1 MILLEAGSARLG
13 RGSRSPAAGGLRR
26 RPLAL
31 RRRRRRRHSETSAGI
46 ARNVGRET
54 VARTFAEKET
64 TPGRAESRR
73 RPTETRWSPARRVAN
88 KKNKPTNQQPTT
100 TTPMKLE
107 TQSCLT
113 ALRRFPWPSANE
125 TTAAK
130 GEFSANHWPGSSPD
144 PLTSGS
150 IHLFRETRVAPGHSR
165 WPPRCSRELN
175 FREEKNRLIDDLCD
189 LCAVFLAT
197 PVPHASR
204 ARRDAP
210 IYKRAWEKDAS
221 RSDFLVAYLCRRDG
235 HPSLLSGSSILPLKG
250 RQHMERADVRDARPF
265 GLGRRLCAAVVD
277 RPTAPQ
283 PRPLRLDSWA
293 VAKSPSPAT
302 AAAQFPTTQQPH
314 HAHSLRRGPFVI
326 YRPFTG

>member
-1 MILLEAGSARLG
+1 
-13 RGSRSPAAGGLRR
+13 
-26 RPLAL
+26 
-31 RRRRRRRHSETSAGI
+31 
-46 ARNVGRET
+46 
-54 VARTFAEKET
+54 
-64 TPGRAESRR
+64 
-73 RPTETRWSPARRVAN
+73 
-88 KKNKPTNQQPTT
+88 
-100 TTPMKLE
+100 MKLE

-283 PRPLRLDSWA
+283 PRPLTRLLGRRKIALPRHCSR
-293 VAKSPSPAT
+293 PI
-302 AAAQFPTTQQPH
+302 PH
-314 HAHSLRRGPFVI
+314 HPAATPRTLATPWPFRYLSPVHRLIETRRVGRSVG
-326 YRPFTG
+326 RSDG

>member
-1 MILLEAGSARLG
+1 MSAAKP
-13 RGSRSPAAGGLRR
+13 SRARSRKKKRHPEEPNLVAVQPKLVGR
-26 RPLAL
+26 RP
-31 RRRRRRRHSETSAGI
+31 G
-46 ARNVGRET
+46 VW
-54 VARTFAEKET
+54 RT
-64 TPGRAESRR
+64 
-73 RPTETRWSPARRVAN
+73 